1 MNTILLQLWE
11 ISNTDNS
18 ILPDGCSLHTTMT
31 NRNSFIKSVN
41 ESNERIVGLPSEV
54 EVSDAIFDIII
65 KKNNIRLSEIEFN
78 NLVGLKEILPL

>member
-54 EVSDAIFDIII
+54 EVSDVIFDIII